1 LAITDLCLTIYHSRI
16 LFIYDF
22 RFTIYDAPM
31 SIRQTDRRGFLRGAI
46 ATSTLLMMS
55 RTRALGTRFDANAL
69 GAALDV
75 ARQFAPVKVSRDR
88 VIREV
93 VGLRPFRPEGF
104 RVEAQ
109 RVGNK
114 LLVHNYGH
122 GGAGITLSWGTASLA
137 LDLARDFLIGRPVP
151 SSELAPSSGAI
162 RSAAAVPARRGP
174 RQRLPKHPFHFA
186 VLGCGVNG
194 LTTARLLQQRFQD
207 GPGTVTIYARDL
219 PPQTTSNVAGGFWY
233 PTSVFDDTVVT
244 TKFTEQFR
252 LAKRISHRAFQ
263 DLVGPEYGVRW
274 IDTFEMFR
282 NEASLNRELTGGD
295 DLYPAKAIHRD
306 PDHYF
311 GFPYVK
317 QFSTMLIEPPVY
329 LNALLRDFYIAGGK
343 LVVKEFRSRE
353 EIQRL
358 PDQVIFNCTGLGAKA
373 LFDDVQMEP
382 VRGQLEVLLPQPEI
396 DYCYLG
402 SGYMFPRRD
411 GIVLG
416 GTFDHGDWSLAP
428 KPEQTTSILQSH
440 AEIMKG
446 LKQ

>member
-1 LAITDLCLTIYHSRI
+1 MINKSDIDI
-16 LFIYDF
+16 N
-22 RFTIYDAPM
+22 
-31 SIRQTDRRGFLRGAI
+31 RRGFLRGAL
-46 ATSTLLMMS
+46 ATSALVMM
-55 RTRALGTRFDANAL
+55 TRSHAVANGFDANSL
-69 GAALDV
+69 SAALNP
-75 ARQFAPVKVSRDR
+75 ARRLAPVKVARDR

-93 VGLRPFRPEGF
+93 VGLRPYRPEGF
-104 RVEAQ
+104 RVEAE

-122 GGAGITLSWGTASLA
+122 GGAGITLSWGTAALA
-137 LDLARDFLIGRPVP
+137 LDLARDFIHTNTEPGAVATGSLRRRTRRPP
-151 SSELAPSSGAI
+151 KQI
-162 RSAAAVPARRGP
+162 R
-174 RQRLPKHPFHFA
+174 FA

-194 LTTARLLQQRFQD
+194 LSTARLLQRYFE
-207 GPGTVTIYARDL
+207 GTVTIYAKDL
-219 PPQTTSNVAGGFWY
+219 PPETTSNIAGGFWS
-233 PTSVFDDTVVT
+233 PTSVFDDTIAT
-244 TKFTEQFR
+244 TRFTEQFR
-252 LAKRISHRAFQ
+252 LACRISNRAFQ
-263 DLVGPEYGVRW
+263 DLVGPEYGVSW
-274 IDTFEMFR
+274 IDTFELLR
-282 NEASLNRELTGGD
+282 NEASLNREHTGGD

-353 EIQRL
+353 ELKRL
-358 PDQVIFNCTGLGAKA
+358 PEQVIFNCTGLGAKA
-373 LFDDVQMEP
+373 LFDDEQMEP

-402 SGYMFPRRD
+402 GGEYMFPRRD

-416 GTFDHGDWSLAP
+416 GTWGHGDWSLAP
-428 KPEQTTSILQSH
+428 KPEQTTAILNAH

-446 LKQ
+446 LKP

>member
-1 LAITDLCLTIYHSRI
+1 MTI
-16 LFIYDF
+16 
-22 RFTIYDAPM
+22 P
-31 SIRQTDRRGFLRGAI
+31 QTDRRGFLRGAI
-46 ATSTLLMMS
+46 ATSALVMM
-55 RTRALGTRFDANAL
+55 TRSHALATRFDQSRRL
-69 GAALDV
+69 
-75 ARQFAPVKVSRDR
+75 APVKVSRDR

-93 VGLRPFRPEGF
+93 VGLRPYRPEGF
-104 RVEAQ
+104 RVEAE

-137 LDLARDFLIGRPVP
+137 LDLARDSLGPRPLSNLPRPQRVTR
-151 SSELAPSSGAI
+151 SSI
-162 RSAAAVPARRGP
+162 ARR
-174 RQRLPKHPFHFA
+174 FA

-194 LTTARLLQQRFQD
+194 LSTARLLQRHFD
-207 GPGTVTIYARDL
+207 GAVTLYAKDL
-219 PPQTTSNVAGGFWY
+219 PPETTSNIAGGFWY

-263 DLVGPEYGVRW
+263 DLVGPEYGVSW
-274 IDTFEMFR
+274 IDTFELFR
-282 NEASLNRELTGGD
+282 NEASLNREHTGGD
-295 DLYPAKAIHRD
+295 DLYPAKEIHRD

-353 EIQRL
+353 EIMRL
-358 PDQVIFNCTGLGAKA
+358 PEQVIFNCTGLGAKA
-373 LFDDVQMEP
+373 LFDDEQMEP

-402 SGYMFPRRD
+402 TGYMFPRRD

-428 KPEQTTSILQSH
+428 KPEQTTSILSAH

-446 LKQ
+446 LK